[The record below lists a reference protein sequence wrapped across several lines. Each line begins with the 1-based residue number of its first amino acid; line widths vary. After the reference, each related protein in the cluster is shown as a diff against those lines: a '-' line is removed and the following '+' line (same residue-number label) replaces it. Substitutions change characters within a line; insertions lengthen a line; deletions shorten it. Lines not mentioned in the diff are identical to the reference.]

1 MHIPQPA
8 PWTDPESLTEA
19 RRRLEEARAYHQQR
33 IAAAQESAD
42 DITSAIASR
51 SESALEEVEEALAS
65 LEAGEYGT
73 CVSCREAIHPERL
86 DALPH
91 ARRCAACAS
100 QRMP

>member
-8 PWTDPESLTEA
+8 PWTDPDSLAEV
-19 RRRLEEARAYHQQR
+19 RRRLEGARAYHQQR
-33 IAAAQESAD
+33 MAAADESPD

-51 SESALEEVEEALAS
+51 SEAALTEVEEALVA

-73 CVSCREAIHPERL
+73 CVSCREPIHPERL

-100 QRMP
+100 KHMP